1 MIEAHLRKLRK
12 RDDISADE
20 ETAIRGAISEVRTI
34 RADRVFIRDGQELN
48 ESTLL
53 LDGWMARAKDLRGG
67 QRQLSELHV
76 AGDFVDLHSF
86 TLKRLDHDILTLTPC
101 RVALVPHE
109 NLKQITETHPHLTR
123 VYWFSTNLDAAIHRE
138 RMLSLGARSAIGRM
152 AHLFCE
158 LYVRLEIAGLTEG
171 QSYGFPLTQE
181 ELAECHGL
189 TSVHVNRT
197 LQELRRRGA
206 IRLEDRR
213 LEILDLAQLQTIAE
227 FDPAYL
233 YLEKKPR

>member
-12 RDDISADE
+12 RDDISAEE
-20 ETAIRGAISEVRTI
+20 ETAIRGAISDVRTI

-76 AGDFVDLHSF
+76 SGDFVDLHSF

-109 NLKQITETHPHLTR
+109 NLKKITETHPHLTR

-138 RMLSLGARSAIGRM
+138 R
-152 AHLFCE
+152 
-158 LYVRLEIAGLTEG
+158 
-171 QSYGFPLTQE
+171 
-181 ELAECHGL
+181 
-189 TSVHVNRT
+189 
-197 LQELRRRGA
+197 
-206 IRLEDRR
+206 
-213 LEILDLAQLQTIAE
+213 
-227 FDPAYL
+227 
-233 YLEKKPR
+233 